1 MSTKN
6 ERNRKL
12 IRGVVGKMVLHGHT
26 VSKGKAEGDAVILKV
41 PFSFLGEMDPNTG
54 KLASPLHEQ
63 FGQDLKGKVLVTPTG
78 KGSSMGPVIS
88 WYGMKEGNNPA
99 AIICLQ
105 AEAILA
111 SAAITA
117 GIPMVDKLDKNPL
130 EYIQSGDHVKVD
142 ATNGIVEIVNK

>member
-1 MSTKN
+1 MATKN
-6 ERNRKL
+6 EKKRTL
-12 IRGVVGKMVLHGHT
+12 TGEVGKKTVLHGHT
-26 VSKGKAEGDAVILKV
+26 VSRGKAEGKAVVLKE
-41 PFSFLGEMDPNTG
+41 PFSFLGELDPYTG

-63 FGQDLKGKVLVTPTG
+63 FGQDLKGKILVTPTG
-78 KGSSMGPVIS
+78 KGSSMGPIIS

-117 GIPMVDKLDKNPL
+117 GIPMVDKLDKNPF
-130 EYIQSGDHVKVD
+130 EYIETGNYVKVD
-142 ATNGIVEIVNK
+142 ATNGIIEILK